1 MGNTEFKKEVKRENI
16 KIPFSQRQQIL
27 DKDLNILQNKII
39 TSKFYQENRL
49 VDRLHPTDEELKKIV
64 KDNENKA
71 KEAGI
76 QNTHIIFLH
85 YLSKSFVEEN
95 VVTQN
100 YNIFKTLKQIANN
113 LTLTEEEKEYL
124 DITEKRFE
132 KEFPLDLRLVYY
144 NINSSEFKKLSM
156 LNYLGVNSNLKFNSK
171 FYPEVL
177 TLIIDEKLLENDALV
192 KDIAELISYCPS
204 LMIVNYILYP
214 KDKDGKLAEVF
225 GLDGE
230 TYQTMFALIKAVTV
244 NKKIKSF
251 VFHSLENYNLNLAP
265 EICRLIEQKLQS
277 ETLVSFHF
285 GNFNLN
291 GSWLKKIEFLLGST
305 KSLLFLSY
313 ENKTYTKEDVLNFK
327 NVISRNR
334 SIMTFS
340 IVTPIF
346 KGMKKEVMDK
356 IKQSF
361 KSDNKDSKLELV
373 YLSHQSLVDKSWFI
387 SK

>member
-1 MGNTEFKKEVKRENI
+1 MGNTEFKKEVKRSII

-27 DKDLNILQNKII
+27 EKDLNILHNKII

-49 VDRLHPTDEELKKIV
+49 QDRLHPTDEELKRIAR
-64 KDNENKA
+64 DNENKA

-76 QNTHIIFLH
+76 QNTHVIFLH
-85 YLSKSFVEEN
+85 YLCKDFVEEY

-100 YNIFKTLKQIANN
+100 YNIFKTLKQITDN
-113 LTLTEEEKEYL
+113 LTLTEEEKECL

-132 KEFPLDLRLVYY
+132 KEFPLDLKLVNY
-144 NINSSEFKKLSM
+144 NINSPIFQNLSI

-171 FYPEVL
+171 FNPEVL

-192 KDIAELISYCPS
+192 KDISDLISNCPS
-204 LMIVNYILYP
+204 LIIVNYILYP

-230 TYQTMFALIKAVTV
+230 TYQSMFALIKAITV

-251 VFHSLENYNLNLAP
+251 VFHSLEYYNLNLAP

-291 GSWLKKIEFLLGST
+291 GNWLKKFEFLLSST

-313 ENKTYTKEDVLNFK
+313 ENKTYTKEDVMNFK
-327 NVISRNR
+327 KVISKNR
-334 SIMTFS
+334 SIMICS

-346 KGMKKEVMDK
+346 KGMKKEVMEK

-361 KSDNKDSKLELV
+361 KTDNKDSKLELV